1 MVRGEGRVQHRRCG
15 DWWDEN
21 RRFDDRVSLK
31 ELRKMAVL
39 SSRRGASAIPRLS
52 SRVYES

>member
-1 MVRGEGRVQHRRCG
+1 MVREEGRVLHRRCG

-31 ELRKMAVL
+31 ELSKMALL